1 VLLAVLAL
9 AVAVYALFPLVDS
22 SASFV
27 AIRASGASPSPAG
40 A

>member
-9 AVAVYALFPLVDS
+9 AVAVYAPFPIVDS

-27 AIRASGASPSPAG
+27 AIRAL
-40 A
+40 